1 MNAARGGRFLD
12 YGEEVSADAA
22 GEGLHE
28 AGDSVGCDGGVDGV
42 AAALENAG
50 ADCRCQCVRGSDNAV
65 ARRDQGARAVEGEAV
80 GAADHEDAAHAVG
93 CPRMN
98 SRAADEETC
107 EEWRS
112 LALLMSRLH
121 HARSITATALTGVHV
136 HTCLHVYAG
145 EHTCDARAATVGR
158 TCTGAGLANGYNA
171 ISMHQ

>member
-1 MNAARGGRFLD
+1 MD

-28 AGDSVGCDGGVDGV
+28 AGDSVGGDGGVDGV

-80 GAADHEDAAHAVG
+80 GAADHEDTAHAVG

-107 EEWRS
+107 DEWWS
-112 LALLMSRLH
+112 LALLMSRLQDC
-121 HARSITATALTGVHV
+121 TP
-136 HTCLHVYAG
+136 
-145 EHTCDARAATVGR
+145 RAASRRLHTRVCM
-158 TCTGAGLANGYNA
+158 CTRVCK
-171 ISMHQ
+171 